1 LIAVSGLCRVVAGI
15 MTCDAGC
22 GRISASSSQHVHD
35 LAGVTALLVAVAACA
50 VLVVVDARG
59 PVGSRWFSLWSLLT
73 VTVALGAGSLLRRIG
88 VAQVGDVGTIQRVS
102 LGALNLWMLTLAVR
116 HGRATPALDGKT

>member
-1 LIAVSGLCRVVAGI
+1 MEGNQ
-15 MTCDAGC
+15 T
-22 GRISASSSQHVHD
+22 
-35 LAGVTALLVAVAACA
+35 
-50 VLVVVDARG
+50 RG